1 MDTGPAPPP
10 PPYGRGSGTHQSFK
24 KLHPGVQTLL
34 PRMLKPFGKQ
44 GPEQKTPIP
53 NEILKQS
60 TALGVNC
67 SRERPGTKCP
77 GFFGG
82 QFKTR
87 RDSIK
92 LFYCYSH
99 LKFKDPEQPSTLPEA
114 QRIPTWPGPRR
125 RGEGKGQGQGRSPS
139 LLLPG
144 LRQQFGTTQ
153 RILPE
158 RTLPPVPCDP
168 GSWATGLRPHSP
180 RPRAW
185 WTDRRR
191 HFVAGDQ
198 HTTCVFPSHP
208 PAAPRLDNGRKGR
221 RCGPTSHSAGYP
233 SPGPQGAGAQRLCS

>member
-1 MDTGPAPPP
+1 MRGQAQSVPAF
-10 PPYGRGSGTHQSFK
+10 SFSEDN
-24 KLHPGVQTLL
+24 
-34 PRMLKPFGKQ
+34 LKPG
-44 GPEQKTPIP
+44 
-53 NEILKQS
+53 EIAS
-60 TALGVNC
+60 SCFIVT
-67 SRERPGTKCP
+67 
-77 GFFGG
+77 
-82 QFKTR
+82 
-87 RDSIK
+87 
-92 LFYCYSH
+92 H

-114 QRIPTWPGPRR
+114 QRIPTRPGPRR

-158 RTLPPVPCDP
+158 RTLLPVPCDP

-180 RPRAW
+180 RPRVW

-221 RCGPTSHSAGYP
+221 RCGPTSHSQRGTP
-233 SPGPQGAGAQRLCS
+233 VQGPRVLAPRGCVLNRLWN